1 MKKTLVALAVISVAT
16 LMSNTAL
23 ADRHSMDL
31 TNPNL
36 DPLTVTN
43 SISDVNGYIG
53 GFVDSEGNINGDMMN
68 PDNVTILYPVA
79 GSVHATV
86 TNMRSGETL
95 GTVVE
100 NGDITATVKF
110 PTTFF
115 GLMGDW
121 SALPPT
127 MSWTMDGFSM
137 NLNGST
143 FNFAEELTG
152 RAFPHLGPVEDPM
165 VTGKMALRMAGCAG
179 VREVS
184 GEGDYAGQV
193 GTLCMNGTFNFDQSF
208 NGNGVSNCTIV
219 LHTPLSA
226 E

>member
-1 MKKTLVALAVISVAT
+1 MKKTLVALAVVSAVSF
-16 LMSNTAL
+16 MSNTAF
-23 ADRHSMDL
+23 AGKSKVDL

-36 DPLTVTN
+36 DALTVTN
-43 SISDVNGYIG
+43 SISDVDGYVG
-53 GFVDSEGNINGDMMN
+53 GFVDSDGNINGDMFN

-79 GSVHATV
+79 GVVNATV
-86 TNMRSGETL
+86 TDMRTGETL
-95 GTVVE
+95 GTVVAT
-100 NGDITATVKF
+100 GDIAATVKF

-121 SALPPT
+121 SVLPPT
-127 MSWTMDGFSM
+127 MPWTMDDFSM
-137 NLNGST
+137 NINGSA
-143 FNFAEELTG
+143 FEFAEELTG

-165 VTGKMALRMAGCAG
+165 VTVTMALRMAGCAG

-193 GTLCMNGTFNFDQSF
+193 GTLCMNGTFTFDQNF